1 MYSPAD
7 VILNKGVKSSVLLW
21 FRMLHKPLVQGFKM
35 KIQVEMVN
43 LWKKHMNFDF
53 IIIIT
58 IIITIIILIEIIS
71 NNIIITL

>member
-21 FRMLHKPLVQGFKM
+21 FRMLHKPLVQGSKM

-43 LWKKHMNFDF
+43 LWKKHMNFNI

-58 IIITIIILIEIIS
+58 IIIIIILIKITS
-71 NNIIITL
+71 YNIIIIL